1 MPVEGVPSTRP
12 ELSPDRALELVRE
25 LYGVAGRLAPL
36 PADRDQNFRIRGGD
50 GSSGPAGDFVL
61 KIFRAGEDPGF
72 LEAQDEAMER
82 LAVAGLPWSFPR
94 VRPTLDGERTGNV
107 ESRGVPHL
115 VRLVTWVPGTPLAG
129 AGPAAR
135 APARLRELGAL
146 LGSMDRVLE
155 GLEHPSLEWDFEWD
169 LARGVEVVERHRAH
183 VDDPGRR
190 ALLDRFF
197 ELCAR
202 TVEPVAGT
210 LPRQA
215 IHGDGNDHNVLVE
228 PGAGESGPT
237 VSGLVDF
244 GDMIRSWRVG
254 ECAVG
259 AAYALLGVADPV
271 AALAAVA
278 SGYHEELSME
288 EEELHVLFPLTALRL
303 CVSVVHSARRADER
317 PDDPYLRISEAPAWR
332 ALERLAAVDPDE
344 AEAKLRRGC
353 GT

>member
-1 MPVEGVPSTRP
+1 MRP
-12 ELSPDRALELVRE
+12 DLSPDQALELVRE
-25 LYGVAGRLAPL
+25 LYGVAGRLDRL
-36 PADRDQNFRIRGGD
+36 PADRDQNFRIRSGD
-50 GSSGPAGDFVL
+50 GSSRPAGDFVL
-61 KIFRAGEDPGF
+61 KIFRTGEEPGF
-72 LEAQDEAMER
+72 LEAQDQAMER
-82 LAVAGLPWSFPR
+82 LAAAELSWSFPR
-94 VRPTLDGERTGNV
+94 VRPTLDGERIGSV
-107 ESRGVPHL
+107 ESRGDTHL

-135 APARLRELGAL
+135 SSACLRELGAL
-146 LGSMDRVLE
+146 LGSVDRVLE
-155 GLEHPSLEWDFEWD
+155 GLDHPSLEWDFEWD
-169 LARGVEVVERHRAH
+169 LARGAEVVERHQAH
-183 VDDPGRR
+183 VDDPERR
-190 ALLDRFF
+190 ALLDRFL
-197 ELCAR
+197 ELSAG
-202 TVEPVAGT
+202 TVEPAART

-228 PGAGESGPT
+228 AGAGESGPT

-259 AAYALLGVADPV
+259 AAYALLGVEDPV
-271 AALAAVA
+271 EALAAVA
-278 SGYHEELSME
+278 SGYHEELPLE

-303 CVSVVHSARRADER
+303 SVSVVHSARRAGER
-317 PDDPYLRISEAPAWR
+317 PGDPYLRVSEAPAWR